1 MYNSYTKYNLNI
13 CVIVIIFNFTVH
25 IHMLYISIHMTAGFI
40 KCLNFDV
47 KGSTLVVHVYI
58 INNWQFG
65 INDRCTRV
73 LLFFVFLEDT
83 RVLL

>member
-25 IHMLYISIHMTAGFI
+25 IHMLYISIHITAGFI

-47 KGSTLVVHVYI
+47 KGVQH
-58 INNWQFG
+58 
-65 INDRCTRV
+65 
-73 LLFFVFLEDT
+73 
-83 RVLL
+83 